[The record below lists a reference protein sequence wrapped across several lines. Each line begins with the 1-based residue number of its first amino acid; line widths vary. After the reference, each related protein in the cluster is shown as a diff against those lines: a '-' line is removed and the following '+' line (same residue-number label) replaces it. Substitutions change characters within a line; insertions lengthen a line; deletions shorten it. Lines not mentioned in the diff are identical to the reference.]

1 MFEEEQQ
8 QMPKARL
15 LYETLTT
22 DVAPGHVKATLAFIS
37 FERRMG
43 SNERVKELFYKAF
56 NTQLQRKDAQA
67 VTYIGLQYARFLAF
81 KSNDVS
87 RACDILDQ
95 ATGVIKTSKV
105 LYLSQINLLK
115 HLEGLGLIQGEERF
129 AQSGKQR
136 TFVSRV
142 TKVFEKAL
150 FESDLIALDKK
161 EVGIAYV
168 DYIREVATDV
178 AQVKAV
184 QTKLRDVNILN
195 V

>member
-1 MFEEEQQ
+1 
-8 QMPKARL
+8 MPKARL

-105 LYLSQINLLK
+105 LYLSQVNLLK

>member
-1 MFEEEQQ
+1 M
-8 QMPKARL
+8 
-15 LYETLTT
+15 
-22 DVAPGHVKATLAFIS
+22 
-37 FERRMG
+37 
-43 SNERVKELFYKAF
+43 
-56 NTQLQRKDAQA
+56 
-67 VTYIGLQYARFLAF
+67 
-81 KSNDVS
+81 S

-105 LYLSQINLLK
+105 LYLSQVNLLK

-142 TKVFEKAL
+142 TKVFERAL

-161 EVGIAYV
+161 DVGIAYV

-195 V
+195 ILPMNAATNGA

>member
-105 LYLSQINLLK
+105 LYLSQVNLLK